1 VRVAF
6 HVDQLWFA
14 APGGIGTYVREL
26 LVRLDGDSVELVPFS
41 SRWPQPP
48 PTMILG
54 SSPLQQLRAPMR
66 VVYPSWAAMRRP
78 RLPSRFGHLDVIHA
92 TNHAAIPPARAGQAL
107 VATVHD
113 LAFAT
118 FPDLFPDRWRKLYER
133 GVRIAERD
141 AALILTPSQHVADE
155 LAARGVAH
163 ERLRVTPLAPSAIQP
178 VEHDDPLG
186 RATRAQ
192 LEPNAPFLLVVGT
205 IEPRKNLP
213 RLVRAFR
220 RAVATGSLPH
230 HLVLAGPAGWHQEA
244 LASEIAAD
252 DDDRVHIIGRVD
264 ARALDVLYRDAAA
277 VAYLSLYEGFGLP
290 VIDSLARAK
299 PTLASDIGA
308 IRELAEDAAL
318 LVDPLDEEPIAEGI
332 VRILTDDA
340 LRDDLSVKGPARAAE
355 FSWENTARATLDA
368 YRDAVER
375 THP

>member
-1 VRVAF
+1 MRVAF

-26 LVRLDGDSVELVPFS
+26 LSRLDDDDVELVPFS
-41 SRWPQPP
+41 SRWPHPP

-54 SSPLQQLRAPMR
+54 SSPLQQIRAPMR
-66 VVYPSWAAMRRP
+66 VVYPSWAAVRRP

-92 TNHAAIPPARAGQAL
+92 TNHAAIPPARAGQTL

-141 AALILTPSQHVADE
+141 AALILTPSQHVAEE
-155 LAARGVAH
+155 LAARGV
-163 ERLRVTPLAPSAIQP
+163 EPDRLRVTPLAPSAIWP
-178 VEHDDPLG
+178 VERDDPL
-186 RATRAQ
+186 AQTTRAR
-192 LEPNAPFLLVVGT
+192 LEPSAPFLLVVGT

-220 RAVATGSLPH
+220 LAMTSASLPH
-230 HLVLAGPAGWHQEA
+230 DLVLAGPAGWHQEA
-244 LASEIAAD
+244 LRDEIAAAA
-252 DDDRVHIIGRVD
+252 DDRVRVLGWID
-264 ARALDVLYRDAAA
+264 APALDVLYRDAAA

-290 VIDSLARAK
+290 VVDSLARGK

-308 IRELAEDAAL
+308 IREVAEDATL
-318 LVDPLDEEPIAEGI
+318 LVDPLDEETIAEGI

-340 LRDDLSVKGPARAAE
+340 LRDDLSVKGPVRAAD
-355 FSWENTARATLDA
+355 FSWEKTARATLDA

-375 THP
+375 THA